1 MPGISDQKSGSA
13 ERWLNESGLTVR
25 DRFHVDKLTAGVVA
39 DMAHNITV
47 KSTKTPS
54 FPKG

>member
-1 MPGISDQKSGSA
+1 MQHQGGACGPAPLAIEPEA
-13 ERWLNESGLTVR
+13 VR
-25 DRFHVDKLTAGVVA
+25 LPEGKRDENVVA
-39 DMAHNITV
+39 DMAHNITI